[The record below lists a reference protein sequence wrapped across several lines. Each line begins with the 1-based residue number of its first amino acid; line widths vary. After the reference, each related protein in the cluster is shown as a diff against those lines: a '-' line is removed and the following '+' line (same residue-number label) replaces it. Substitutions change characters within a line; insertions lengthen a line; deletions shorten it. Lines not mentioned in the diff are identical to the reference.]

1 MIVGVW
7 VGEQLPVVSG
17 TGVTIGEDLIVVHS
31 WTMGVVFSRH
41 SWSGTA
47 ELCVCCIRSAPANWK
62 CTRNKRTRGC
72 VTAKRHDFEKHAN
85 QDHQP
90 HEREDVESLMVFW
103 RSAVAADGVEC
114 TVWSRYTGTV
124 LAARC

>member
-1 MIVGVW
+1 M
-7 VGEQLPVVSG
+7 
-17 TGVTIGEDLIVVHS
+17 
-31 WTMGVVFSRH
+31 
-41 SWSGTA
+41 
-47 ELCVCCIRSAPANWK
+47 CVCCIRSAPANWK
-62 CTRNKRTRGC
+62 CTRDKRTRGC
-72 VTAKRHDFEKHAN
+72 TTAKWYHFEMHAN

-103 RSAVAADGVEC
+103 RSAVAAAGVEC